1 MSHLLGLPVV
11 EPAAPPLLAVRSL
24 RVVRGG
30 RPILDRISAEITRGQ
45 ITAVI
50 GLNGS
55 GKSTFLRTLLGE
67 FPHTGAIEFRCG
79 HDHSKP
85 RPEHV
90 GYVPQRLQF
99 DPRTPLTVKDLLGL
113 ALLKRPLF
121 LGVPKRVLDRV
132 VPLLDRV
139 GVGGLLNVPVEG
151 LSGGQLQRILLA
163 LALEPKPELL
173 LLDEPASG
181 VDFKDQKRFYEL
193 IGELNRETGVTVVLV
208 SHDIP
213 SVNLLASH
221 VICLV
226 NGLIA
231 CQGPPLTVLT
241 PEAIAGTFGHQMA
254 ATLLQR
260 ND

>member
-1 MSHLLGLPVV
+1 MSHLRGLTVIEPV
-11 EPAAPPLLAVRSL
+11 APPLLAVRDL
-24 RVVRGG
+24 RVLRGG
-30 RPILDRISAEITRGQ
+30 RPVLNRVTAEITRGQ
-45 ITAVI
+45 ITAVV

-55 GKSTFLRTLLGE
+55 GKSTLLRTLLGE

-113 ALLKRPLF
+113 ALMKRPIF
-121 LGVPKRVLDRV
+121 FGIPNHVLDRV
-132 VPLLDRV
+132 KPLLDRV
-139 GVGGLLNVPVEG
+139 GVGGLLDVPVEG

-173 LLDEPASG
+173 LLDEPAAA

-193 IGELNRETGVTVVLV
+193 IAELNRETGVTVVLV
-208 SHDIP
+208 SHDL
-213 SVNLLASH
+213 SMVSRLASH
-221 VICLV
+221 VICLKD
-226 NGLIA
+226 GFIA
-231 CQGPPLTVLT
+231 SQGPPLTVLT
-241 PEAIAGTFGHQMA
+241 PAAVEATFGHHMA
-254 ATLLQR
+254 ATFLPR
-260 ND
+260 HD

>member
-1 MSHLLGLPVV
+1 MSHLRGLTVI
-11 EPAAPPLLAVRSL
+11 EPAAPPLLAVRDL
-24 RVVRGG
+24 RVLRGG
-30 RPILDRISAEITRGQ
+30 RPVLNRVTAEITRGQ
-45 ITAVI
+45 ITAVV

-113 ALLKRPLF
+113 ALMKRPIF
-121 LGVPKRVLDRV
+121 FGIPNHVLDRV
-132 VPLLDRV
+132 KPLLDRV
-139 GVGGLLNVPVEG
+139 GVGGLLDVPVEG

-173 LLDEPASG
+173 LLDEPAAA

-193 IGELNRETGVTVVLV
+193 IAELNRETGVTVVLV
-208 SHDIP
+208 SHDL
-213 SVNLLASH
+213 SMVSRLAAH
-221 VICLV
+221 VICLKD
-226 NGLIA
+226 GFIA
-231 CQGPPLTVLT
+231 SQGPPLTVLT
-241 PEAIAGTFGHQMA
+241 PAAVEATFGHHMA
-254 ATLLQR
+254 ATFLPR
-260 ND
+260 HD

>member
-1 MSHLLGLPVV
+1 MSHLRGLPVV
-11 EPAAPPLLAVRSL
+11 EPAAPPLLTVRDL
-24 RVVRGG
+24 RVLRGG
-30 RPILDRISAEITRGQ
+30 RPVLDRITAEITRGQ
-45 ITAVI
+45 ITAVV

-67 FPHTGAIEFRCG
+67 FPHTGVIEYRCG

-99 DPRTPLTVKDLLGL
+99 DPRTPLTVTDLLGL

-121 LGVPKRVLDRV
+121 LGVPKRVLARV
-132 VPLLDRV
+132 QPLLDRV
-139 GVGGLLNVPVEG
+139 GVGDLLDVPVEG

-181 VDFKDQKRFYEL
+181 VDFKDKKRFYEL

-213 SVNLLASH
+213 LLLGLVSY
-221 VICLV
+221 VICLKD
-226 NGLIA
+226 GHIA
-231 CQGPPLTVLT
+231 NQGPPLTALT
-241 PEAIAGTFGHQMA
+241 PSAISATFGHQMA
-254 ATLLQR
+254 AVFPAR
-260 ND
+260 HE

>member
-1 MSHLLGLPVV
+1 MGLPVIQ
-11 EPAAPPLLAVRSL
+11 PAPPPLLAVRDL

-30 RPILDRISAEITRGQ
+30 RPILNRISAEITRSQ
-45 ITAVI
+45 ITAVV
-50 GLNGS
+50 GRNGS

-113 ALLKRPLF
+113 ALMRWPIF
-121 LGVPKRVLDRV
+121 FGVPKRVLNHV
-132 VPLLDRV
+132 MPLLHRV
-139 GVGGLLNVPVEG
+139 GVGNLLHVPVEG

-173 LLDEPASG
+173 LLDEPAAG
-181 VDFKDQKRFYEL
+181 VDFMDQKRFYEL

-208 SHDIP
+208 SHDLS
-213 SVNLLASH
+213 SVNRLASH
-221 VICLV
+221 VICLKD
-226 NGLIA
+226 GLIA
-231 CQGPPLTVLT
+231 SQGPPLTVLT
-241 PEAIAGTFGHQMA
+241 PAAVAATFGHQMA
-254 ATLLQR
+254 AGFPPEHE
-260 ND
+260 

>member
-1 MSHLLGLPVV
+1 MSHLRGLTVI
-11 EPAAPPLLAVRSL
+11 EPAAPPLLAVRDL
-24 RVVRGG
+24 RVLRGG
-30 RPILDRISAEITRGQ
+30 RPVLNRVTAEITRGQ
-45 ITAVI
+45 ITAVV

-113 ALLKRPLF
+113 ALMKRPIF
-121 LGVPKRVLDRV
+121 FGIPKRVLDRV
-132 VPLLDRV
+132 KPLLDRV
-139 GVGGLLNVPVEG
+139 GVGGLLDVPVEG

-173 LLDEPASG
+173 LLDEPAAA

-193 IGELNRETGVTVVLV
+193 IAELNREIGFTVVLV
-208 SHDIP
+208 SHDL
-213 SVNLLASH
+213 SMVSRLAAH
-221 VICLV
+221 VICLKD
-226 NGLIA
+226 GFIA
-231 CQGPPLTVLT
+231 SQGPPLTVLT
-241 PEAIAGTFGHQMA
+241 PAAVEATFGHHMA
-254 ATLLQR
+254 ATFLPR
-260 ND
+260 HD